1 MDFNAL
7 GACFTTPA
15 CVVTQATSGLIVGM
29 LLFLVAAG
37 LTLIFGVLKIVN
49 FAHGTFYMLGGYVAY
64 SAYAETD
71 SYALAVLAG
80 AVAMALFGVLFER
93 VLMSRVYGSNVL
105 MQLLV
110 CYAVVLIFDD
120 VVKIV
125 WGPEFHAMGMPAAFQ
140 VPPLFIAGGVVPPFY
155 AVLIGIAA
163 LIAIVLGLGL
173 AMTRLGKTVRAAAI
187 NAQLVSALGVNT
199 TLLFAIVFAVGGGL
213 AGLAG
218 ALAAPVRSLSPGMGF
233 SILIESFIVTVIG
246 GMGSILGALIGA
258 LLIGLI
264 RSFGSLGFPLFAE
277 GLMYHYMVIVLE
289 QRPTGLFGK
298 EVA

>member
-64 SAYAETD
+64 SAYAATD

-125 WGPEFHAMGMPAAFQ
+125 WGPEFRAMGMPAAFQ

-163 LIAIVLGLGL
+163 LIAMVLSLGLSR
-173 AMTRLGKTVRAAAI
+173 TRLGKTVRAAAV
-187 NAQLVSALGVNT
+187 NPQMVSALGVNT
-199 TLLFAIVFAVGGGL
+199 TVLFAIVFAIGGGL

-218 ALAAPVRSLSPGMGF
+218 ALAGPVRSLSPGMGF
-233 SILIESFIVTVIG
+233 SILIEGFIVTVIG
-246 GMGSILGALIGA
+246 GMGSIAGAMVAA
-258 LLIGLI
+258 LVIGLV
-264 RSFGSLGFPLFAE
+264 RGFGTIGFPGFTD
-277 GLMYHYMVIVLE
+277 GLIYIVMIGILVL
-289 QRPTGLFGK
+289 RPQGLFGRPL
-298 EVA
+298 